1 MQNVLRGREEYA
13 LREEVPIGPRV
24 SWQGGWSGAITT
36 LAVATILF
44 ALALAIIPLAMH
56 PTVGSLRGATIAAW
70 ICLMASIIVANF
82 FGGLVAS
89 RVRGSACMSV
99 GLLHGFITWA
109 LTFVLGVLFS
119 ALFMR
124 GLLVGLINALPDVMT
139 ATPAPPADPELAAE
153 GRTAIHYLVGLGWSS
168 FGTWFLSLLAALAG
182 AAAGVRW
189 LRRRMEPE
197 LREERTGDLPPITPL
212 TPAPSA

>member
-1 MQNVLRGREEYA
+1 MQNVMSGREEYA

-24 SWQGGWSGAITT
+24 SWQGEWAGTITT
-36 LAVATILF
+36 LAGATILF
-44 ALALAIIPLAMH
+44 ALALAIIALAMH

-70 ICLMASIIVANF
+70 ICMMACIVVASF

-89 RVRGSACMSV
+89 RVRGSPRMRV
-99 GLLHGFITWA
+99 GLLHGFITWG
-109 LTFVLGVLFS
+109 LTFVLGMLFS

-139 ATPAPPADPELAAE
+139 ATPTAPADPELMDE
-153 GRTAIHYLVGLGWSS
+153 GRSALHYLIGFGWSW
-168 FGTWFLSLLAALAG
+168 FGTWFLSLLAALVG
-182 AAAGVRW
+182 AAVGVRRM
-189 LRRRMEPE
+189 RRRLEPE
-197 LREERTGDLPPITPL
+197 VQVERSDLPPITPL